1 MIMSFR
7 KLFLHSPVRY
17 IVGLVL
23 ALIIGF
29 LCLLSKGFEYR
40 ISYVDAFSVAG
51 AAVFF
56 MGLLQAVAFY
66 GAFDIFGFSASSF
79 GRKERKYKDYASYL
93 EQKSAKRK
101 ASKLTY
107 MPFIAVGVV
116 FFIIGIILKVCLL

>member
-1 MIMSFR
+1 MFR

-17 IVGLVL
+17 VGGVVL

-56 MGLLQAVAFY
+56 MGLLQAMSYY
-66 GAFDIFGFSASSF
+66 GAFDIFGYSFSSF
-79 GRKERKYKDYASYL
+79 RTKERKYIDYVDYQTKKRA
-93 EQKSAKRK
+93 EKSN
-101 ASKLTY
+101 SKLTY
-107 MPFIAVGVV
+107 MPFIAVGAV
-116 FFIIGIILKVCLL
+116 FFIIGMILNVCLL

>member
-1 MIMSFR
+1 MFR

-17 IVGLVL
+17 IVGVVL

-56 MGLLQAVAFY
+56 MGLLQAMSYY
-66 GAFDIFGFSASSF
+66 GAFDIFGYSFSSF
-79 GRKERKYKDYASYL
+79 RRKERKYIDYVDYQTKKRA
-93 EQKSAKRK
+93 EKSN
-101 ASKLTY
+101 SKLTY
-107 MPFIAVGVV
+107 MPFIAVGAV
-116 FFIIGIILKVCLL
+116 FFIIGMILNFCLL